1 MEKGT
6 QMNLKRP
13 LLIAS
18 MALAAF
24 AFAAPMAQAQ
34 LYELGPNEEHEL
46 LNVEDEVTATSTN
59 LVTHSAV
66 GTLECNLV
74 TIHMKVTDNTPPE
87 GSAEELATTVEGCN
101 HTITKPMSGELTLTA
116 GEEGTGGTG
125 LGEGATFTVE
135 VFCTFSGNIPF
146 SYETNSNVLTVTGE
160 NQLSSGLCGSATMTG
175 EFTLETK
182 DKTPVYIT

>member
-1 MEKGT
+1 
-6 QMNLKRP
+6 MNLKRS

-18 MALAAF
+18 MALTAL
-24 AFAAPMAQAQ
+24 AFAAPAAQAQ
-34 LYELGPNEEHEL
+34 LYELDEDGSHTL
-46 LNVEDEVTATSTN
+46 LKAGDEVTATSEN

-66 GTLECNLV
+66 GTLECELV

-87 GSAEELATTVEGCN
+87 GSAEEIATTVKGCN
-101 HTITKPMSGELTLTA
+101 HTITNPMSGELSLTS

-135 VFCTFSGNIPF
+135 GFCTFSGNIPF
-146 SYETNSNVLTVTGE
+146 SYETNSETLTVTGE
-160 NQLSSGLCGSATMTG
+160 NQLSSGLCGKATMEG
-175 EFTLETK
+175 SFTLETE